1 MLTKNIKKHG
11 GLLIL
16 YHKTLLSSCFF
27 HIKNMKKHEKTWK
40 KHEKNMKKHG
50 FSFKEILYYIFI

>member
-1 MLTKNIKKHG
+1 
-11 GLLIL
+11 
-16 YHKTLLSSCFF
+16 
-27 HIKNMKKHEKTWK
+27 MKKHEKTWK